1 MSWLTD
7 LAGRAED
14 FLVKIDKNAAVAAQ
28 SVLTKDRITPSH
40 SRRDSGAS
48 VASVAS
54 DFSANHGQTVAPT
67 SSFKNSISMSDL
79 SQTIPKTNKSKV
91 DLDATLMASLNA
103 NIDMLETTNSATNSI
118 NAYTNGD
125 LSLQQENN
133 LLKQEIKSLSQ
144 EIRQSMQHAKQA
156 QKGILQSIYLIFLL

>member
-28 SVLTKDRITPSH
+28 SVLTKDRVTPSH

-54 DFSANHGQTVAPT
+54 DFSTNHGQSTAST
-67 SSFKNSISMSDL
+67 SSFKNSVSMSDL
-79 SQTIPKTNKSKV
+79 SQSIPKTNKSKV

-103 NIDMLETTNSATNSI
+103 TSDVLETPSNATNSVS
-118 NAYTNGD
+118 YPNGD
-125 LSLQQENN
+125 LSLQHENN

-156 QKGILQSIYLIFLL
+156 QKGLHKLFIFF

>member
-1 MSWLTD
+1 
-7 LAGRAED
+7 
-14 FLVKIDKNAAVAAQ
+14 
-28 SVLTKDRITPSH
+28 
-40 SRRDSGAS
+40 
-48 VASVAS
+48 
-54 DFSANHGQTVAPT
+54 
-67 SSFKNSISMSDL
+67 MSDL

-103 NIDMLETTNSATNSI
+103 NIDMLETTSSATNSI

-156 QKGILQSIYLIFLL
+156 QKGIPQSIYLIFLL